1 MIPSGR
7 DRDGFRK
14 EESLGNVDLKFY
26 LSIFLRRLPYFIV
39 IAAFLSAVGIAVASI
54 LPPLYS
60 STAKILVEAPQIPGD
75 LARTTVPIDP
85 VEQIQI
91 IEQRLM
97 TRANILSLAD
107 KLEGLRRPA
116 RHPGRRDHRRHAGPH
131 RARADHP
138 GPRGPAARRSSR
150 SPSPRRTRSRRRR

>member
-1 MIPSGR
+1 
-7 DRDGFRK
+7 
-14 EESLGNVDLKFY
+14 LGNVDLKFY

-85 VEQIQI
+85 VQQIQI

-107 KLEGLRRPA
+107 KLKVYADQPGVPA
-116 RHPGRRDHRRHAGPH
+116 DVIIADMRARTSFVPITPGRAT
-131 RARADHP
+131 
-138 GPRGPAARRSSR
+138 PAARR
-150 SPSPRRTRSRRRR
+150 